1 MHPFQW
7 CNGCFCGL
15 GLVSTNKSC
24 SMPPISFQDLP
35 LNIYMVIFGTGI
47 FVFMLSLIFCCYFI
61 SKLRNQAQSER
72 YGYKEVVLKGEA
84 KKSQLYGM
92 FPKPSSRRVI
102 PLRLRGFIYMNRRL
116 DLKKQTCAVCLEDFK
131 GKDELGVLPCQHA
144 FHRKCLVKW
153 LEVRCVCP
161 MCNKPI
167 AGPSEATQ
175 SIGILLDELV

>member
-1 MHPFQW
+1 
-7 CNGCFCGL
+7 
-15 GLVSTNKSC
+15 
-24 SMPPISFQDLP
+24 
-35 LNIYMVIFGTGI
+35 MVIFGTGI

-72 YGYKEVVLKGEA
+72 YGYKEVVLKGDA
-84 KKSQLYGM
+84 KKSQLYG
-92 FPKPSSRRVI
+92 
-102 PLRLRGFIYMNRRL
+102 
-116 DLKKQTCAVCLEDFK
+116 QTCAVCLEDFK